1 MPSFDITEDVVFDLT
16 GRGSTSLTQATVS
29 SNVAWDCSVGGL
41 PFLFA
46 VSDQYPMRR
55 ETADFRR
62 QRVDS
67 QRDVGEQSLDSGYWI
82 RSQSSWHYGA
92 GLTSAEPLEVNDAEA
107 RFRFASSGGVD
118 PWTPGQLSLL
128 HDTERVI
135 EDAGAGPVLIGVDT
149 GVLYGQ
155 GTDLTYQPS
164 SGTSSAVTWGGS
176 ASITSLTSNGSQY
189 FACDNDKIYKGTLP
203 NGAGSA
209 IYELSAAGLVRW
221 VKQRLMVAT
230 GAAIHEVTDLS
241 PAGAPAVLPAALYT
255 HPVSGWVWT
264 DFAEGPASIYA
275 SGYAGDTSS
284 IFNIGVTAS
293 TTAVELDQPVVVAE
307 LPRGETVK
315 SLYSYIGS
323 FLIVGTSKGVRV
335 AAIQSDGSLSM
346 GPLIVEIAGGSSD
359 AVAVDRYVYVT
370 GAADAD
376 AGNRVKRAGL
386 YRIDLGQPLDSGQL
400 RYAYA
405 ADLVAPA
412 GTSGSATQVTLAG
425 GKVWFAVD
433 GAGLYREK
441 ATFVS
446 EGWLES
452 GRIRLGTL
460 EPKAWRDIRLMVKH
474 ASTGSAEAYATIR
487 NTSAP
492 SAWQK
497 IITVDGTNND
507 LYGSLR
513 VVSDSPDAELFT
525 AVRLV
530 APSGQA
536 TSPAVVGYQVR
547 AVPAPKRSR
556 LLQVTLMLFDFETDR
571 KGLRHGQVGGAFLRL
586 KALEDLESSA
596 GTVLWRDF
604 TTGET
609 AEAYIERVSLQRTTP
624 PTRANGNA
632 GGVGQVVLRLI

>member
-1 MPSFDITEDVVFDLT
+1 MPSFDITDDVVFDLT
-16 GRGSTSLTQATVS
+16 GRGASSPTQSTVS
-29 SNVAWDCSVGGL
+29 SNVAWDCSIGGL

-92 GLTSAEPLEVNDAEA
+92 GLTSAEPLEVNDTEA
-107 RFRFASSGGVD
+107 RFRFATSGGVD
-118 PWTPGQLSLL
+118 PWTPGELRLL
-128 HDTERVI
+128 KDTESMI
-135 EDAGAGPVLIGVDT
+135 TDTGAGPVLIGVDT

-155 GTDLTYQPS
+155 GTDVTYMPS
-164 SGTSSAVTWGGS
+164 TGSSAAVTWGGS
-176 ASITSLTSNGSQY
+176 NTITSLTSTGSQY
-189 FACDNDKIYKGTLP
+189 LAADNAGIYKGTLP
-203 NGAGSA
+203 SSAGSK
-209 IYELSAAGLVRW
+209 IYNLSSAGLVRW

-230 GAAIHEVTDLS
+230 GAALHEVTDLS
-241 PAGAPAVLPAALYT
+241 PASPPAALPAALYT
-255 HPVSGWVWT
+255 HPNASWTWT
-264 DFAEGPASIYA
+264 DFAEGPGSIYA
-275 SGYAGDTSS
+275 SGYAGDTST
-284 IFNIGVTAS
+284 IFSIGVTAS
-293 TTAVELDQPVVVAE
+293 TTAVELEQPVVVAE
-307 LPRGETVK
+307 LPRGELVLST
-315 SLYSYIGS
+315 YSYIGS

-346 GPLIVEIAGGSSD
+346 GPLIVEFAGGSRD

-370 GAADAD
+370 GAAATP
-376 AGNRVKRAGL
+376 AGNRVNRAGL
-386 YRIDLGQPLDSGQL
+386 FRIDLGQPLESGQL

-412 GTSGSATQVTLAG
+412 GTAGTATQVTLAG

-433 GAGLYREK
+433 GAGLFREK
-441 ATFVS
+441 STYVA

-460 EPKAWRDIRLMVKH
+460 EPKAWRDIRLMVKP
-474 ASTGSAEAYATIR
+474 GSSGTAEAYASTR
-487 NTSAP
+487 DTNAP
-492 SAWQK
+492 ATWNR
-497 IITVDGTNND
+497 IIGVDGVNYD
-507 LYGSLR
+507 LYGSLNA
-513 VVSDSPDAELFT
+513 VSSTPESEIFVAL
-525 AVRLV
+525 RLV
-530 APSGQA
+530 SN
-536 TSPAVVGYQVR
+536 PACSCPARTVGYQVR

-556 LLQVTLMLFDFETDR
+556 LVQAVVMLFDFETDR
-571 KGLRHGQVGGAFLRL
+571 KGLRHGQFGGAFLRL

-604 TTGET
+604 TTGEV

-624 PTRANGNA
+624 PTRANTNA
-632 GGVGQVVLRLI
+632 GGVAQVVLRLI

>member
-16 GRGSTSLTQATVS
+16 GRGASSPSQATVS
-29 SNVAWDCSVGGL
+29 SNVAWDCSIGGL

-118 PWTPGQLSLL
+118 PWTPGELRLL
-128 HDTERVI
+128 HDTEKLI
-135 EDAGAGPVLIGVDT
+135 TDTGAGPVLIGVDT

-155 GTDLTYQPS
+155 GVDLTYQPS
-164 SGTSSAVTWGGS
+164 TGSSSAVTWGGS
-176 ASITSLTSNGSQY
+176 NTITSITSNGAQY
-189 FACDNDKIYKGTLP
+189 FVCDNDKIYKGTLP
-203 NGAGSA
+203 SSAGAA
-209 IYELSAAGLVRW
+209 IYELAAAGLVRW
-221 VKQRLMVAT
+221 VKQRLMVAE
-230 GAAIHEVTDLS
+230 GSAIYEVTDIS
-241 PAGAPAVLPAALYT
+241 PASPPAALPTALYT

-307 LPRGETVK
+307 LPRGETVR

-335 AAIQSDGSLSM
+335 AAIQQDGSLSM
-346 GPLIVEIAGGSSD
+346 GPLIVEIAGGSTD

-405 ADLVAPA
+405 ADLTAPA
-412 GTSGSATQVTLAG
+412 GTAGSATQVTLAG

-433 GAGLYREK
+433 GAGLFREK
-441 ATFVS
+441 ATFVP

-460 EPKAWRDIRLMVKH
+460 EPKAWRDIRLIAKP
-474 ASTGSAEAYATIR
+474 ASTGSSEAYASTR
-487 NTSAP
+487 DTTAP
-492 SAWQK
+492 SAWSR
-497 IITVDGTNND
+497 IIGVDGTASD
-507 LYGSLR
+507 AYGSLNA
-513 VVSDSPDAELFT
+513 VSPNPEPALFV

-556 LLQVTLMLFDFETDR
+556 LIQATIMLFDFETDR

-596 GTVLWRDF
+596 GVVLWRDF
-604 TTGET
+604 TTGEV
-609 AEAYIERVSLQRTTP
+609 AEAYLERVSLQRTTP

>member
-16 GRGSTSLTQATVS
+16 GRGSTSPTQATVS
-29 SNVAWDCSVGGL
+29 SNVAWDCSIGGL

-67 QRDVGEQSLDSGYWI
+67 QRDVGEQSLDSGFWI

-107 RFRFASSGGVD
+107 RFRFATSGGVD
-118 PWTPGQLSLL
+118 PWTPGELRLL
-128 HDTERVI
+128 HDTEKLI
-135 EDAGAGPVLIGVDT
+135 TDTGADPVLIGVNT

-164 SGTSSAVTWGGS
+164 TGSSAAVTWGGS
-176 ASITSLTSNGSQY
+176 NAITSITSNGSQY
-189 FACDNDKIYKGTLP
+189 FVCDNDKIYKGTLP
-203 NGAGSA
+203 SSAGSA

-230 GAAIHEVTDLS
+230 GAAIHEVTDVS
-241 PAGAPAVLPAALYT
+241 PAGAPAVLPTALYT

-275 SGYAGDTSS
+275 AGYAGDTSS

-386 YRIDLGQPLDSGQL
+386 FRIDLGQPLDSGQL

-405 ADLVAPA
+405 ADLTAPA
-412 GTSGSATQVTLAG
+412 GTAGSATQVTLAG
-425 GKVWFAVD
+425 GRVWFAVD
-433 GAGLYREK
+433 GAGLFREK
-441 ATFVS
+441 STYVA

-460 EPKAWRDIRLMVKH
+460 EPKAWRDIRLMVKPG
-474 ASTGSAEAYATIR
+474 SSGSAEAYASTR
-487 NTSAP
+487 DTTAP
-492 SAWQK
+492 STWNR
-497 IITVDGTNND
+497 IIGVDGVRYD
-507 LYGSLR
+507 LFGSLQS
-513 VVSDSPDAELFT
+513 VSASPESEIY
-525 AVRLV
+525 V
-530 APSGQA
+530 ALHLKSDVA
-536 TSPAVVGYQVR
+536 CNCPARTVGYQVR
-547 AVPAPKRSR
+547 AVPAPKRTR
-556 LLQVTLMLFDFETDR
+556 LVQAVVMLFDFETDR
-571 KGLRHGQVGGAFLRL
+571 RGLRHGQLGGAYLRL

-596 GTVLWRDF
+596 GVVLWRDF
-604 TTGET
+604 TTGEV
-609 AEAYIERVSLQRTTP
+609 AEAYIERVSLQRTAP
-624 PTRANGNA
+624 PSRTNGNA